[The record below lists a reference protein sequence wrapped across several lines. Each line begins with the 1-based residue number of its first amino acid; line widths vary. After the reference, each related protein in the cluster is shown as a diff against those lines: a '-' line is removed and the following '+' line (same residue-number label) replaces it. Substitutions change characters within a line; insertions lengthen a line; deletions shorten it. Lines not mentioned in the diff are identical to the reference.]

1 MGSEMCIRDRNYGSR
16 DEITRAARKLAKDCA
31 AGKVNP
37 DTIDESLFNS
47 YLDTNDIPDPDLM
60 IRTSGEQ
67 RISNFLIWQL
77 AYTELYFTPV
87 PWPAFGKKELEEAI
101 AAYNQR
107 DRRFGLVKEE

>member
-1 MGSEMCIRDRNYGSR
+1 MENARAIRTPR
-16 DEITRAARKLAKDCA
+16 ITASLHCPVRKLAKDCA

-67 RISNFLIWQL
+67 RLSNYLLWQL
-77 AYTELYFTPV
+77 AYSEFYFTDI
-87 PWPAFGKKELEEAI
+87 PWPAFT
-101 AAYNQR
+101 
-107 DRRFGLVKEE
+107 KEELIKSYLMKKMVMLLLFSL

>member
-1 MGSEMCIRDRNYGSR
+1 M
-16 DEITRAARKLAKDCA
+16 

-67 RISNFLIWQL
+67 RLSNYLSL
-77 AYTELYFTPV
+77 ATGLFRVLFYRYSVAGIYERR
-87 PWPAFGKKELEEAI
+87 
-101 AAYNQR
+101 AYKSGGR
-107 DRRFGLVKEE
+107 I